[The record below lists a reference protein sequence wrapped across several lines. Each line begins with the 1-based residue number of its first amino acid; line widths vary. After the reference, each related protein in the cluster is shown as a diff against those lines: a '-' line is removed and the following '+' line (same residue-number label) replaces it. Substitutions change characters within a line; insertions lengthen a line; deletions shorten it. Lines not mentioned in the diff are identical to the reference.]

1 MVLQYV
7 KEGRTGGRRGSCH
20 VMSLRIKCNLFF
32 HACVLV
38 LFVCFCVCVFVGMAC
53 LSLALPPPPP
63 PPLLSVGAFPAH
75 VECTI
80 PVQLCGTLYYPVAH
94 SSPSAI

>member
-20 VMSLRIKCNLFF
+20 VISENQVQFIFPRV
-32 HACVLV
+32 CVGV
-38 LFVCFCVCVFVGMAC
+38 RVCWFCVCVFVGMAC

-80 PVQLCGTLYYPVAH
+80 PVQL
-94 SSPSAI
+94 